1 MNFSRLLLDSQ
12 TPERDL
18 RLEETAEI
26 QFTST
31 PDVNPTEIQRLV
43 SKRYTKHHL
52 LQRFSLLL
60 GHLYL
65 SREGEG
71 H

>member
-1 MNFSRLLLDSQ
+1 MPSVNFSRLLESQ
-12 TPERDL
+12 TPEGEGEFRV
-18 RLEETAEI
+18 
-26 QFTST
+26 TST
-31 PDVNPTEIQRLV
+31 PYDNPTEILPLV
-43 SKRYTKHHL
+43 SNRYMKHQL

-65 SREGEG
+65 SCEGEG